1 MCSSVPGFETTC
13 LKMQKK
19 YSRHIPLYTAFG
31 LLWFIRTSL
40 QLQVDVGNA
49 AAREKTALLLPE
61 VAERACVW
69 PWLSVATDFT
79 DFRTPKRLCH
89 CVLEN
94 FGGGVCISLGLE
106 VIVGSGWYLFLAFFC
121 VDLRTLT
128 F

>member
-13 LKMQKK
+13 LKTQKK
-19 YSRHIPLYTAFG
+19 YSRHIPLYTAFA
-31 LLWFIRTSL
+31 LLWFICTSL

-79 DFRTPKRLCH
+79 DLRPPKGY
-89 CVLEN
+89 VIVYSKT
-94 FGGGVCISLGLE
+94 GGGVCISLGLE
-106 VIVGSGWYLFLAFFC
+106 VIVGSGWYLFLAFFWL
-121 VDLRTLT
+121 DLRTLT